1 LTNFYFYAILIP
13 AFIQISYDMSD
24 NTILDKILT
33 QKHADEI
40 RAFNPITV
48 VDDLMKGLSER
59 EKTVI
64 VDRFGLSNDGNRA
77 TLEEIGTKLNVT
89 RERVRQIIKG
99 VITKLRDLQIGH
111 EEIQRFTRIAE
122 QLLQS
127 FGGVLEKDF
136 FTSELLALSEIAKTE
151 LARRRA
157 TLYLE
162 FVLND
167 IVIEAIEHRPA
178 NKIRRAVY
186 AIPGIDDKLL
196 TTVVT
201 ELVNIINEAGESL
214 SEEELIERF
223 KNREVYNRTR
233 SILIDE
239 PVRLAREFFRTGVAA
254 SIPSSMKEEAE
265 VLCAYIAAA
274 ATLEQNIFDEWGKR
288 DWAMIHPKRMNDKIY
303 LILRHE
309 EKPMH
314 FVSITEKINAALF
327 DHKIAKSPSVHNEL
341 ILDKRFVLVGR
352 GIYALKE
359 WGFERGTVAE
369 VITKILRESGELT
382 REQMVEAVLQR
393 RFVKKQTIHLALM
406 NRKLFAKHTDGRYVL
421 VS

>member
-1 LTNFYFYAILIP
+1 
-13 AFIQISYDMSD
+13 MSD

-40 RAFNPITV
+40 RSFNPISV
-48 VDDLMKGLSER
+48 VDDLMKDLTER
-59 EKTVI
+59 DKTVI
-64 VDRFGLSNDGNRA
+64 VDRFGLSDEGHKA
-77 TLEEIGTKLNVT
+77 TLEEIGVKINVT

-99 VITKLRDLQIGH
+99 VIARLHDLQIEH

-136 FTSELLALSEIAKTE
+136 FTSELLALSEITKTE

-157 TLYLE
+157 GLYLE
-162 FVLND
+162 FLLND

-186 AIPGIDDKLL
+186 ALPGIDDKLL
-196 TTVVT
+196 TTVVA
-201 ELVNIINEAGESL
+201 ELTDVINEAGEPL
-214 SEEELIERF
+214 SEEELIKRF
-223 KNREVYNRTR
+223 KNREIYNRIR
-233 SILIDE
+233 SVLIDE
-239 PVRLAREFFRTGVAA
+239 PVRLAREFFRTGMTAA
-254 SIPSSMKEEAE
+254 VPSSAKEEAE
-265 VLCAYIAAA
+265 VFRAYIAAA
-274 ATLEQNIFDEWGKR
+274 ASLEQNIFGEWGKY
-288 DWAMIHPKRMNDKIY
+288 DWPMIHPKRMNDKIY
-303 LILRHE
+303 LILKHE
-309 EKPMH
+309 GKPIH
-314 FVSITEKINAALF
+314 FVSITEKINTVLF

-369 VITKILRESGELT
+369 VISKILREFGELT
-382 REQMVEAVLQR
+382 REQIVEAVLKR

-406 NRKLFAKHTDGRYVL
+406 NRKQFTKHADGRYSPL
-421 VS
+421 S